1 MEHNIF
7 ISYAW
12 VDNEVYPGGEK
23 GWISTFVDGL
33 RKHLARELGRRDQAE
48 RLWLDYEQMRGN
60 ASVTPAIRAHVEA
73 SRTLVLFLSNGYLAS
88 DWCRQELETF
98 AAGAGADAGRI
109 FVVQMTPVEQEPEVL
124 RDLVKYSFWYTD
136 EQNKPRTRWFPHIDP
151 TDREYAPAQQSL
163 ARDLAAKLG
172 EMLASDAPAPVAHRP
187 SSDAPPVPAEPAVP
201 VVPAKPETG
210 RAAPRPVA
218 AEEVGSDRLVLVSGG
233 AQDCDL
239 IHAVAKQLEH
249 RKLGVAVPLCAVPD
263 QEGIKSSALT
273 RDLRT
278 KLSLCDSVLMVFRRG
293 PLDQVSQHLIE
304 CLKAS
309 ARAPKSRTPPSIDLC
324 QTRAD
329 SLALGL
335 HPSGMRIHVVGEACA
350 DECVEWFLDET
361 PPC

>member
-33 RKHLARELGRRDQAE
+33 RKHLAHELGRRDQAE

-73 SRTLVLFLSNGYLAS
+73 SHTLVLFLSNGYLAS

-109 FVVQMTPVEQEPEVL
+109 FVVQMTPVEEEPEAL

-172 EMLASDAPAPVAHRP
+172 EMLALDTQTAVHRP
-187 SSDAPPVPAEPAVP
+187 NADFPPVPAQPAQ
-201 VVPAKPETG
+201 PAQPAAG
-210 RAAPRPVA
+210 RVTPRPDA
-218 AEEVGSDRLVLVSGG
+218 PDGANSHRMVLVSGG
-233 AQDCDL
+233 LGDCDL
-239 IHAVAKQLEH
+239 IHAVAKQLED

-335 HPSGMRIHVVGEACA
+335 HPSGMRIHVVGDACA